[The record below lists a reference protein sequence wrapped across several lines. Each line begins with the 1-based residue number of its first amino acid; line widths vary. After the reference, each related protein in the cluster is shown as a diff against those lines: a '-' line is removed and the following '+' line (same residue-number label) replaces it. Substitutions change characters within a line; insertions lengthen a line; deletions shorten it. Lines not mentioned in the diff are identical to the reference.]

1 MKSFLKRNYIYLIAF
16 IVPVFL
22 LVLVYAIRGVYPFGK
37 GSVLALDLNAQYI
50 YYYEA
55 FRDAFYEGKSLF
67 YSFSRTLGGE
77 MVGVYAYY
85 LASPFSIILLLFP
98 KGYITEAIALLII
111 LKVGSAAVTF
121 AIYLKLSK
129 KASNIHSLLFSIMYA
144 LMSYMIVQTLNP
156 MWLDALI
163 LLPIIILAVER
174 LINKGTY
181 KLLVITLAALFI
193 TNFYIGYMTGLFV
206 FVYFIYYLFGKS
218 KISIIKDKFKKLLR
232 FIGAALLAV
241 GLSMWLLL
249 PTYYSLTM
257 GKLSFTSPSFIPLQ
271 KLDLFDMFTK
281 MLPLTYDSVNYPG
294 YPFIF
299 CGTIVL
305 LLTAFYF
312 ISKKISPKE
321 KIAAASVIAIFVI
334 SFSVSTIDL
343 VLHGFQAP
351 NWLNYR
357 YSYILSFFLL
367 IIAYEA
373 FSKINSI
380 NKKTFTKVGLSL
392 IFIIAMIGKLNYE
405 FIIAERN
412 IWASFLMIFILTLL
426 LYLLK
431 NTTKTRLVSII
442 IVVVVAI
449 EMFGNAY
456 VMIDGANTEV
466 YYSDR
471 PSYREYFD
479 RLYPL
484 VDYIN
489 ELDDGFY
496 RSETVLR
503 RTVNDPMAL
512 GINGIS
518 HSSSTL
524 NSVVIDMLHQLGFAS
539 QEHWSQY
546 KGTTALTDAIF
557 GIKYIISEKKINN
570 IYKPLY
576 SENDLTVYENQY
588 VLPIAFVADDN
599 YLNIKLDSTDPFINQ
614 NLLLSALL
622 GQEYTEYFK
631 LLTIREIVFENMVGS
646 QQDGYVVYNA
656 ITPDLNAHIE
666 YILEPKDN
674 NEIYM
679 YLYSEYPRKVN
690 IWLNK
695 EYVDTFF
702 DYSSTCIMPLG
713 SHPDSET
720 ISLITTPIEV
730 DYYLTNNMFYY
741 LDTKLYETA
750 IAKLKQNNI
759 AINKLSET
767 HITISTMANENDILF
782 TSIPYEKGWT
792 ITINGEKI
800 KAIETID
807 SLMAFKLS
815 SGQQNIELRFI
826 PHGFIVGSV
835 ISLLSLLGF
844 MFLFYIKKKKKNK
857 KKESKKQKI

>member
-16 IVPVFL
+16 TVPVLL

-37 GSVLALDLNAQYI
+37 NSVLALDLNAQYV

-55 FRDAFYEGKSLF
+55 FRDVFYEGKSLF
-67 YSFSRTLGGE
+67 YSFSRILGGE
-77 MVGVYAYY
+77 MVGIYAYY
-85 LASPFSIILLLFP
+85 LASPFSVILLIFP
-98 KGYITEAIALLII
+98 KEYITEAIASMII
-111 LKVGSAAVTF
+111 LKVGTAAVAFTV
-121 AIYLKLSK
+121 YLKLSK
-129 KASNIHSLLFSIMYA
+129 KANNISALLFSIMYA

-163 LLPIIILAVER
+163 LLPLIILAVER
-174 LINKGTY
+174 LINKETY
-181 KLLVITLAALFI
+181 GLLIVTLTMLFI
-193 TNFYIGYMTGLFV
+193 TNFYIGYMTGIFI
-206 FVYFIYYLFGKS
+206 FVYFVYYLFGRSTILK
-218 KISIIKDKFKKLLR
+218 IKDKLGKLLR
-232 FIGAALLAV
+232 FSIATLLAV

-249 PTYYSLTM
+249 PTYYSLSM
-257 GKLSFTSPSFIPLQ
+257 GKLSFTSPSFVPMQ

-312 ISKKISPKE
+312 ISKKISSKE
-321 KIAAASVIAIFVI
+321 KIAAASVIAVFVI

-357 YSYILSFFLL
+357 YSFILSFFLL
-367 IIAYEA
+367 VLAYEA
-373 FSKINSI
+373 YNKIQSI
-380 NKKTFTKVGLSL
+380 DNKTLAKVGLAF
-392 IFIIAMIGKLNYE
+392 IFLIAMIGKLNYG
-405 FIIAERN
+405 FIKAEQN
-412 IWASFLMIFILTLL
+412 IWASFLLISVLSLL

-431 NTTKTRLVSII
+431 NTSKTRLISII

-449 EMFGNAY
+449 EMFGNTY

-479 RLYPL
+479 KLYPL
-484 VDYIN
+484 VDYMN
-489 ELDDGFY
+489 DLDDSFY
-496 RSETVLR
+496 RSETIIR

-524 NSVVIDMLHQLGFAS
+524 NSVVIDMLHQLGLAS

-546 KGTTALTDAIF
+546 KGTTMITDSLL
-557 GIKYIISEKKINN
+557 GVKYVISENEINN
-570 IYKPLY
+570 LYEPLY
-576 SENDLTVYENQY
+576 SENNLIVYKNQY
-588 VLPIAFVADDN
+588 ALPIAFVADDN
-599 YLNIKLDSTDPFINQ
+599 YLSISLDSTDPFINQ

-622 GQEYTEYFK
+622 GEEYTEYFK
-631 LLTIREIVFENMVGS
+631 TLTIRDIVFENMVGS
-646 QQDGYVVYNA
+646 QQDGFVAYNA
-656 ITPDLNAHIE
+656 INPGLNAHIE
-666 YILEPKDN
+666 YIIEPMAD

-713 SHPDSET
+713 SHLDEET
-720 ISLITTPIEV
+720 ISLITTPIEG
-730 DYYLTNNMFYY
+730 DYFLTNNMFYY
-741 LDTKLYETA
+741 LDTPLFETA
-750 IAKLKQNNI
+750 IAKLKEND
-759 AINKLSET
+759 
-767 HITISTMANENDILF
+767 ITIVKQSESHISITTNAVESNILF
-782 TSIPYEKGWT
+782 TSIPYEKGWRV
-792 ITINGEKI
+792 TINGEKVEAI
-800 KAIETID
+800 KTLD
-807 SLMAFKLS
+807 SLMAFELGT
-815 SGQQNIELRFI
+815 GQQNIELRFI
-826 PHGFIVGSV
+826 PYGFITGSV
-835 ISLLSLLGF
+835 ISLLTLLGL
-844 MFLFYIKKKKKNK
+844 MFLFIIKRKKNK
-857 KKESKKQKI
+857 NKII

>member
-1 MKSFLKRNYIYLIAF
+1 MKSFLKKNYIYILAF

-77 MVGVYAYY
+77 MIGVYAYY

-98 KGYITEAIALLII
+98 KTYITEAIALLIL
-111 LKVGSAAVTF
+111 LKVGSAALTF

-129 KASNIHSLLFSIMYA
+129 NAKNIAILLFSIMYA

-163 LLPIIILAVER
+163 LLPLIILAVER

-181 KLLVITLAALFI
+181 GLLVITLAALFI
-193 TNFYIGYMTGLFV
+193 VNFYIGYMTGIFV
-206 FVYFIYYLFGKS
+206 FVYFVYYLLGKS
-218 KISIIKDKFKKLLR
+218 MVFNIKDKLKKLLV
-232 FIGAALLAV
+232 FSTSTLLAI
-241 GLSMWLLL
+241 GISMWLLL
-249 PTYYSLTM
+249 PTYYSLSL
-257 GKLSFTSPSFIPLQ
+257 GKLAFTSPSFIPVQ
-271 KLDLFDMFTK
+271 KLDIFDMFTK
-281 MLPLTYDSVNYPG
+281 MLPVTYDSVNYPG

-312 ISKKISPKE
+312 ISKKISSKE
-321 KIAAASVIAIFVI
+321 KIASASVIALFIV
-334 SFSVSTIDL
+334 SFSVSSIDL

-357 YSYILSFFLL
+357 YSYILSFFL
-367 IIAYEA
+367 IILAYEA
-373 FSKINSI
+373 YSKLKSI
-380 NKKTFTKVGLSL
+380 SKRSFAKVGLVL
-392 IFIIAMIGKLNYE
+392 IFVITMIGKLNYG
-405 FIIAERN
+405 FIRAERN
-412 IWASFLMIFILTLL
+412 IWASFLLIFIFSLL

-431 NTTKTRLVSII
+431 YTSKTRLISII

-456 VMIDGANTEV
+456 IMIDGAHTEV

-484 VDYIN
+484 VDYMN
-489 ELDDGFY
+489 ELDDSFY

-524 NSVVIDMLHQLGFAS
+524 NKVVLDMLHQLGLAS
-539 QEHWSQY
+539 QEHWSRY
-546 KGTTALTDAIF
+546 KGTTVLTDTLL
-557 GIKYIISEKKINN
+557 GVKYIISEKEINN
-570 IYKPLY
+570 LYKPLY
-576 SENDLTVYENQY
+576 SENDLTLYENQFA
-588 VLPIAFVADDN
+588 LPIAYVANDN
-599 YLNIKLDSTDPFINQ
+599 YLNIAIDSTDPFINQ
-614 NLLLSALL
+614 NLLLSSLL
-622 GQEYTEYFK
+622 GEEYTEYFK
-631 LLTIREIVFENMVGS
+631 LLTIKEILFENMVGS
-646 QQDGYVVYNA
+646 QQDGFVAYNA
-656 ITPDLNAHIE
+656 ITPGLNAHIE
-666 YILEPKDN
+666 YLLEPVGN

-690 IWLNK
+690 IWLNT
-695 EYVDTFF
+695 EYIDTFF

-713 SHPDSET
+713 SHPDEET
-720 ISLITTPIEV
+720 ISLITTPIDG
-730 DYYLTNNMFYY
+730 DYYLNNNMFYY
-741 LDTKLYETA
+741 LDTELFKTDIE
-750 IAKLKQNNI
+750 KLKQNEI
-759 AINKLSET
+759 TINKLSET
-767 HITISTMANENDILF
+767 HITINAMANENEMLF
-782 TSIPYEKGWT
+782 TSIPYEPGWRV
-792 ITINGEKI
+792 TINGEKVEP
-800 KAIETID
+800 IETLD
-807 SLMAFKLS
+807 SLMAFKLGI
-815 SGQQNIELRFI
+815 GQQDIELRFI
-826 PHGFIVGSV
+826 PHGFITGSIISFISILCFVFLLV
-835 ISLLSLLGF
+835 IS
-844 MFLFYIKKKKKNK
+844 KKKKR
-857 KKESKKQKI
+857 KISV

>member
-16 IVPVFL
+16 TVPVFL
-22 LVLVYAIRGVYPFGK
+22 LVLVYALRGVYPFGK
-37 GSVLALDLNAQYI
+37 NSVLALDLNAQYI

-55 FRDAFYEGKSLF
+55 FRDVFYEGKSLF
-67 YSFSRTLGGE
+67 YSFGRILGGE

-85 LASPFSIILLLFP
+85 LASPFSVILLLFP
-98 KGYITEAIALLII
+98 KEFITEAVALMIL
-111 LKVGSAAVTF
+111 LKVGSAALTF
-121 AIYLKLSK
+121 VIYLKLSK
-129 KASNIHSLLFSIMYA
+129 KANNISALLFSIMYA

-163 LLPIIILAVER
+163 LLPLIILAVER

-181 KLLVITLAALFI
+181 GLLIITLSILFI
-193 TNFYIGYMTGLFV
+193 ANFYIGYMTGIFV
-206 FVYFIYYLFGKS
+206 FVYFVYYLIGRSDIS
-218 KISIIKDKFKKLLR
+218 KIKDRLRKLLY
-232 FIGAALLAV
+232 FSTSTLLAI

-249 PTYYSLTM
+249 PTYYSLSM
-257 GKLSFTSPSFIPLQ
+257 GKLGFTSPSFVPLQ

-281 MLPLTYDSVNYPG
+281 MLPLTYDSINYPG

-312 ISKKISPKE
+312 ISKKISSRE
-321 KIAAASVIAIFVI
+321 KIAAASVIAVFVV

-357 YSYILSFFLL
+357 YSFILSFFLIVL
-367 IIAYEA
+367 AYEA
-373 FSKINSI
+373 YTKLKSI
-380 NKKTFTKVGLSL
+380 NKKTFAKVGLSL
-392 IFIIAMIGKLNYE
+392 VFLIVMIGKLNYG
-405 FIIAERN
+405 FIRAERN
-412 IWASFLMIFILTLL
+412 IWASFLMIFIFTLL

-431 NTTKTRLVSII
+431 NTSKTRLLSII
-442 IVVVVAI
+442 LVVVVAI

-456 VMIDGANTEV
+456 IMIDSADIEV
-466 YYSDR
+466 HYSDR

-484 VDYIN
+484 VDYMN
-489 ELDDGFY
+489 EYDDSFY

-524 NSVVIDMLHQLGFAS
+524 NSVVIDMLHQLGLAS
-539 QEHWSQY
+539 QEHWSRY
-546 KGTTALTDAIF
+546 KGTTVLTDSILAF
-557 GIKYIISEKKINN
+557 KYVISEKEINN
-570 IYKPLY
+570 LYKPLY

-588 VLPIAFVADDN
+588 ALPIAFVADDN
-599 YLNIKLDSTDPFINQ
+599 YLNIVIDSTDPFINQ

-646 QQDGYVVYNA
+646 QQDGFVAYNA
-656 ITPDLNAHIE
+656 INPGLNAHIE
-666 YILEPKDN
+666 YILEPIGN

-713 SHPDSET
+713 SHPDEET
-720 ISLITTPIEV
+720 ISLITTPIDG

-741 LDTKLYETA
+741 LDTELFETD
-750 IAKLKQNNI
+750 IARLKENEI
-759 AINKLSET
+759 TIDKLSES
-767 HITISTMANENDILF
+767 HITMTTNAVESNILF
-782 TSIPYEKGWT
+782 TSIPYEKGWRV
-792 ITINGEKI
+792 TINGEKVQPI
-800 KAIETID
+800 KTLD
-807 SLMAFKLS
+807 SLMAFELGN
-815 SGQQNIELRFI
+815 GQQNIELRFI
-826 PHGFIVGSV
+826 PHGFITGSI
-835 ISLLSLLGF
+835 ISLLSLLGLI
-844 MFLFYIKKKKKNK
+844 FLFLIKR
-857 KKESKKQKI
+857 KKQKKEKESEKLQD